1 MTICAVNGCSN
12 RSSRRNPTTPS
23 VSFYCLP
30 KVISNQCDR
39 TRELS
44 EKRRKLWL
52 EKINRRELYFKKDV
66 RICSVHFISGKPAYL
81 MHDSHPDWLP
91 TLKLGRERSLESS
104 RPWRARRAQ
113 RGKQEEVA
121 DEKEVGEAT
130 EVAGNSQVASERV
143 SGRDQIAS
151 HKKVPNNKR
160 TVSNRQARSSKK
172 VAGNVKAAN
181 NKKALSNKRA
191 ANIKKVTG
199 NRKVADEKEVAEDE
213 EVVVSKEVAAQGLL
227 ELAGMRTREETGLSA
242 VQEWL
247 ELYDGNVDMEQETGI
262 GTQTTLKMRDIVAL
276 EFECRNLRRQLHE
289 LRERKPTSSSG

>member
-91 TLKLGRERSLESS
+91 TLKLGRERSLVSS
-104 RPWRARRAQ
+104 RPWRARRVR
-113 RGKQEEVA
+113 RGKHEEVA

-130 EVAGNSQVASERV
+130 DVASNSQVASERV
-143 SGRDQIAS
+143 SGRDKIAS
-151 HKKVPNNKR
+151 HKR
-160 TVSNRQARSSKK
+160 TASNRQARGSKK

-181 NKKALSNKRA
+181 SKVALSNRRVKSNKRA
-191 ANIKKVTG
+191 ANVKRVTG
-199 NRKVADEKEVAEDE
+199 NRKVADEEGVAEDE
-213 EVVVSKEVAAQGLL
+213 EVAVSKEVAAQGLL

-247 ELYDGNVDMEQETGI
+247 ELYDGNVDMEQETGV